1 MLVYLNIAAWIA
13 AFILSMLG
21 LIDSIQLRAKNKR
34 LEASVSLYCAAC
46 TIAERRLSKLN
57 DASSET
63 AAFIREVGQ
72 GKIDVAEISDFQ
84 NDMLKKR
91 PLLPLTKASEDVIR
105 ERMTL
110 EKEEVRRARRLVSDK
125 PNSRA
130 MAGVCYAMIAATPV
144 SQRSVYLKYFPW
156 GPADW
161 QPSDQRGNLV
171 RAAALIVTAIEL
183 YDQQGR
189 QETKAAA

>member
-21 LIDSIQLRAKNKR
+21 LINSIQLHAKNKR
-34 LEASVSLYCAAC
+34 LEAAVNRYHTACAE
-46 TIAERRLSKLN
+46 AERWLSPLN
-57 DASSET
+57 DASSDT

-72 GKIDVAEISDFQ
+72 GKIDFTEISDFR

-91 PLLPLTKASEDVIR
+91 PLFPLTKASEDVIR
-105 ERMTL
+105 ERMAL
-110 EKEEVRRARRLVSDK
+110 EKEEVRRTRRLGSDK

-130 MAGVCYAMIAATPV
+130 MAGVCYAMIASTPV
-144 SQRSVYLKYFPW
+144 SQRSVYLKHFPW

-171 RAAALIVTAIEL
+171 RASALILTAIEL
-183 YDQQGR
+183 YDQQVH
-189 QETKAAA
+189 QETRAAA